1 MLSLDL
7 VSSSCHNILP
17 LVKFAYNNV
26 LSTTIGVSS
35 FFANK
40 KYHPNIIIHPK
51 CNIVSSW
58 AYNFTIDLNKLQ
70 STLKVE
76 ISVV

>member
-1 MLSLDL
+1 M
-7 VSSSCHNILP
+7 
-17 LVKFAYNNV
+17 KFAYNNV
-26 LSTTIGVSS
+26 LSTTISVSL

-40 KYHPNIIIHPK
+40 EYHPNIIIHPK